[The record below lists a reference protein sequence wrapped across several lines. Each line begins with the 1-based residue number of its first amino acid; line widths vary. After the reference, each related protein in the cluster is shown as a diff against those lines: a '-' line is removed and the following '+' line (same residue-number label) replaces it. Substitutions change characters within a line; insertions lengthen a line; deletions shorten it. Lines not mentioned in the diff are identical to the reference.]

1 MTIKLLSI
9 IGTRPQFIKSAIVS
23 SEIDT
28 FNKGKNKK
36 KIQEIILNTSQHY
49 DKNLSDIFIK
59 DLFSLK
65 PHINLKVKKNLS
77 QNEMTTKIMND
88 IERHLIKES
97 YDAVNLYGDTNS
109 TLAAALVA
117 SKLNIPII
125 HIEAGLR
132 SYNKKMPEE
141 INRLITDHLSTL
153 LFCPSNQSKTNL
165 KKEGIT
171 DGVNV
176 VGDVMLDINNKIK
189 KTALSNFSRGKFGLK
204 SEDFC
209 ILTIH
214 RQETVDKKDN
224 LLAIL
229 KAIDEISND
238 LDIFFPIHPR
248 TKKMIDAFN
257 LNKYLKNVI
266 TSAPV
271 SYIDMIGLLNNC
283 KLVFTD
289 SGGLQ
294 KESIFNNKP
303 CLILRDE
310 TEWVEIIKKGYG
322 FLCGHDT
329 DKILDEFNS
338 IKSDQFKMTN
348 KLYGDGFAAKKVVQ
362 KIFHYFS

>member
-23 SEIDT
+23 SEIDA
-28 FNKGKNKK
+28 FNKGKNK

-165 KKEGIT
+165 KK
-171 DGVNV
+171 
-176 VGDVMLDINNKIK
+176 
-189 KTALSNFSRGKFGLK
+189 
-204 SEDFC
+204 
-209 ILTIH
+209 
-214 RQETVDKKDN
+214 
-224 LLAIL
+224 
-229 KAIDEISND
+229 
-238 LDIFFPIHPR
+238 
-248 TKKMIDAFN
+248 
-257 LNKYLKNVI
+257 
-266 TSAPV
+266 
-271 SYIDMIGLLNNC
+271 GLLT
-283 KLVFTD
+283 V
-289 SGGLQ
+289 
-294 KESIFNNKP
+294 
-303 CLILRDE
+303 
-310 TEWVEIIKKGYG
+310 
-322 FLCGHDT
+322 
-329 DKILDEFNS
+329 
-338 IKSDQFKMTN
+338 
-348 KLYGDGFAAKKVVQ
+348 
-362 KIFHYFS
+362 